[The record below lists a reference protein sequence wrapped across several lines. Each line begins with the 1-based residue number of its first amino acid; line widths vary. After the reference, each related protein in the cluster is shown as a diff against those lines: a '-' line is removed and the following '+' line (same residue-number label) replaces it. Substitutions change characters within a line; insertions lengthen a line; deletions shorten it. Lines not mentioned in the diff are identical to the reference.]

1 MTDDYETELRHLRQE
16 REIYSLRAKV
26 AQLERRCD
34 KLQRMHDNDQTYIA
48 RLQSKLKR
56 DLAETVFGADD
67 G

>member
-1 MTDDYETELRHLRQE
+1 MTDPRDEELRHLRQE

-34 KLQRMHDNDQTYIA
+34 KLQQMRDGDQRYIA
-48 RLQSKLKR
+48 TLQRKLKR
-56 DLAETVFGADD
+56 DLAEGVFGD